1 MEKNFLSHKNILIT
15 SPNFIRKS
23 PEIDEEKLNIE
34 LKTIPKVE
42 LYFPMIRYNILDK
55 KEEKLNIVPFI
66 FSKEEKIFLR
76 NMRTFVAPI
85 NRTNLERSKLKN
97 IKKNLV
103 LKRFK
108 ELHKYKLKI
117 NPKNYYHNYGLNNY
131 IIITNK
137 NKSRNPDYRY
147 NNISSYNNKFKIKEE
162 KKNNGINSISEN
174 FKKNSKEFSLKRVPY
189 RLKNQRKQNGIMKY
203 FFNDEKTLFDV
214 NSIWRGKNIND
225 LIHTTINFNF
235 FDNFRIN
242 SRTIGKIKFH
252 E

>member
-1 MEKNFLSHKNILIT
+1 MKTKNTLSLVDKSILLTSIDDLQRSNEDYKLEDNIIQIPQKTSFSFPKIRYSKNLYKTVEIKNLQKFI
-15 SPNFIRKS
+15 SPNYKTTLEITNFKKIKKKLTIRK
-23 PEIDEEKLNIE
+23 
-34 LKTIPKVE
+34 
-42 LYFPMIRYNILDK
+42 
-55 KEEKLNIVPFI
+55 FI
-66 FSKEEKIFLR
+66 
-76 NMRTFVAPI
+76 
-85 NRTNLERSKLKN
+85 
-97 IKKNLV
+97 
-103 LKRFK
+103 
-108 ELHKYKLKI
+108 ELHKFKLKI
-117 NPKNYYHNYGLNNY
+117 NPKNFYNNYGLNDY
-131 IIITNK
+131 LLIINNK
-137 NKSRNPDYRY
+137 NDKSKNYNDYRY

>member
-1 MEKNFLSHKNILIT
+1 MKTKNTLSLVDKSILLTSIDDLQQSNEDYKLEDNIIQIPQKTSFSFPKIRYSKNLYKTVEIKNLQKFI
-15 SPNFIRKS
+15 SPNYKTS
-23 PEIDEEKLNIE
+23 LEITN
-34 LKTIPKVE
+34 
-42 LYFPMIRYNILDK
+42 FK
-55 KEEKLNIVPFI
+55 K
-66 FSKEEKIFLR
+66 
-76 NMRTFVAPI
+76 
-85 NRTNLERSKLKN
+85 
-97 IKKNLV
+97 IKKKLTNR
-103 LKRFK
+103 KFI
-108 ELHKYKLKI
+108 ELHKFKLKI
-117 NPKNYYHNYGLNNY
+117 NPKNFYNNYGLNDY
-131 IIITNK
+131 LLIINNK
-137 NKSRNPDYRY
+137 NDKSKNYNDYRY

>member
-1 MEKNFLSHKNILIT
+1 MKTKNTLSLVDKSILLTSIDDLQQSNEDYKLEDNIIQIPQKTSFSFPKIRYSKNLYKTVEIKNLQKFI
-15 SPNFIRKS
+15 SPNYKTTLEITNFKKIKKKLTIRK
-23 PEIDEEKLNIE
+23 
-34 LKTIPKVE
+34 
-42 LYFPMIRYNILDK
+42 
-55 KEEKLNIVPFI
+55 FI
-66 FSKEEKIFLR
+66 
-76 NMRTFVAPI
+76 
-85 NRTNLERSKLKN
+85 
-97 IKKNLV
+97 
-103 LKRFK
+103 
-108 ELHKYKLKI
+108 ELHKFKLKI
-117 NPKNYYHNYGLNNY
+117 NPKNFYNNYGLNDY
-131 IIITNK
+131 LLIINNK
-137 NKSRNPDYRY
+137 NDKSKNYNDYRY

>member
-1 MEKNFLSHKNILIT
+1 MKTKNTLSLVDKSILLTSIDDLQQSNEDYKLEDNIIQIPQKTSFSFPKIRYSKNLYKTVEIKNLQKFI
-15 SPNFIRKS
+15 SPNYKTTLEITNFKKIKKKLTIRK
-23 PEIDEEKLNIE
+23 
-34 LKTIPKVE
+34 
-42 LYFPMIRYNILDK
+42 
-55 KEEKLNIVPFI
+55 FI
-66 FSKEEKIFLR
+66 
-76 NMRTFVAPI
+76 
-85 NRTNLERSKLKN
+85 
-97 IKKNLV
+97 
-103 LKRFK
+103 
-108 ELHKYKLKI
+108 ELHKFKLKI
-117 NPKNYYHNYGLNNY
+117 NPKNFYNNYGLNDY
-131 IIITNK
+131 LLIINNK
-137 NKSRNPDYRY
+137 NDKSKNYNDYRY
-147 NNISSYNNKFKIKEE
+147 NNMSSYNNKFKIKEE

>member
-1 MEKNFLSHKNILIT
+1 MT
-15 SPNFIRKS
+15 IRK
-23 PEIDEEKLNIE
+23 
-34 LKTIPKVE
+34 
-42 LYFPMIRYNILDK
+42 
-55 KEEKLNIVPFI
+55 FI
-66 FSKEEKIFLR
+66 
-76 NMRTFVAPI
+76 
-85 NRTNLERSKLKN
+85 
-97 IKKNLV
+97 
-103 LKRFK
+103 

-117 NPKNYYHNYGLNNY
+117 NPKNFYNNYGLNDY
-131 IIITNK
+131 LLIINNK
-137 NKSRNPDYRY
+137 NDKSKNYDDYRY

-174 FKKNSKEFSLKRVPY
+174 FKKKRKEFSLKRVPY

-235 FDNFRIN
+235 FDKFRIN
-242 SRTIGKIKFH
+242 SRSIGKFKFH